1 VIRIGADRIDWQ
13 DLQQTLDDLSIWER
27 LEQSGPEMKAV
38 VEQVAS
44 LLSNIS
50 AIPRSSSGS
59 EKTPA

>member
-1 VIRIGADRIDWQ
+1 VIRIAADRIDWQ

-27 LEQSGPEMKAV
+27 LERSGPEMEAV

-44 LLSNIS
+44 LLSDIS